1 MKQSFRRLSCVVAG
15 FLIISLPASALQN
28 FEAPQTLQ
36 ASRILTPELL
46 KGPNHEVDE
55 KVIND
60 GYLNIYTIHSSM
72 GDVQATSTDKLKKYV
87 NEINAAVA
95 MSKVETSGEFTEAV
109 KATGGRVVEGAKNIV
124 TDPIGSVSG
133 AVSGVGALFKRA
145 GASVGGQRSD
155 QEDSALK
162 AAIGFST
169 AKREYAY
176 EFGVDAYSRNQI
188 MQEQLDSLT
197 WAGAS
202 GGIAASAALMMVP
215 GGAGI
220 AVSVTSGTEV
230 MNKVFRN
237 VPPSELRI
245 KNREK
250 LAAMGINQDIIDL
263 YIKNSI
269 YTPREQSIIVFAL
282 EAMPGTKNRNDYI
295 KFAVLTNHPDI
306 AFFRQRQAQM
316 YEAYNRLIQPIDSFV
331 SIGEI
336 AAAKTADNKIVFNV
350 PLDYLLWT
358 KNMASL
364 VSVLNQKVTLME
376 GIKEKH
382 LWVAGTVSDV
392 AKSSLDKMGWKVF
405 QKAGPKLLPDPF

>member
-1 MKQSFRRLSCVVAG
+1 MNKSFRRLSCVVAG
-15 FLIISLPASALQN
+15 FLIISLPASAVQN

-36 ASRILTPELL
+36 ASRILPPKLL
-46 KGPNHEVDE
+46 KGPHHEVDE
-55 KVIND
+55 KVNND

-72 GDVQATSTDKLKKYV
+72 GDVQATSTDELRKYIH
-87 NEINAAVA
+87 EINAAVL
-95 MSKVETSGEFTEAV
+95 MEQVETSKEFGNAV
-109 KATGGRVVEGAKNIV
+109 TAAGGRVVDGAKNLV
-124 TDPIGSVSG
+124 TDPVGSVSG

-155 QEDSALK
+155 TEDSAFA
-162 AAIGFST
+162 AAIGYST
-169 AKREYAY
+169 VKRQYAH
-176 EFGVDAYSRNQI
+176 EFGVDVYSRNKI
-188 MQEQLDSLT
+188 LQENLDRIAT
-197 WAGAS
+197 AAAT
-202 GGIAASAALMMVP
+202 GGILAGAALMMVP

-220 AVSVTSGTEV
+220 AVSVTSWTDR
-230 MNKVFRN
+230 MNDVFLN
-237 VPPSELRI
+237 TPPSELRI
-245 KNREK
+245 MSRKK
-250 LAAMGINQDIIDL
+250 LAAMGVNQDIIDL

-269 YTPREQSIIVFAL
+269 YTPREQTMIVFAL
-282 EAMPGTKNRNDYI
+282 EAMPNTKNRSDYI

-331 SIGEI
+331 SVGEI
-336 AAAKTADNKIVFNV
+336 VAAKTADKKIVFNV

-364 VSVLNQKVTLME
+364 VSVLNQKVTLMA

>member
-1 MKQSFRRLSCVVAG
+1 MKQSFCRLSCVVAG
-15 FLIISLPASALQN
+15 FLIISLPAFAVLT
-28 FEAPQTLQ
+28 FEAPQILH
-36 ASRILTPELL
+36 ASRILPPELL

-55 KVIND
+55 NVTND
-60 GYLNIYTIHSSM
+60 GFLNIYTIHSNM
-72 GDVQATSTDKLKKYV
+72 GDVQATSTDELRKYIH
-87 NEINAAVA
+87 EINAAVLMEQVEA
-95 MSKVETSGEFTEAV
+95 SKEFGDAV
-109 KATGGRVVEGAKNIV
+109 TAAGGRVVEGAKNIV
-124 TDPIGSVSG
+124 TDPVGSVSG
-133 AVSGVGALFKRA
+133 AVSGVGSLFKRA

-155 QEDSALK
+155 TEDSAL
-162 AAIGFST
+162 ASMLGYST
-169 AKREYAY
+169 VKRQYAH
-176 EFGVDAYSRNQI
+176 EFGVDVYSRNEILQKN
-188 MQEQLDSLT
+188 LDRIASAAATGNIL
-197 WAGAS
+197 AG
-202 GGIAASAALMMVP
+202 AALMMVP

-220 AVSVTSGTEV
+220 AVSVTSWTER
-230 MNKVFRN
+230 MNDVFLN
-237 VPPSELRI
+237 TPPSELRI
-245 KNREK
+245 MNRKK
-250 LAAMGINQDIIDL
+250 LAAMGVNQDVIDL

-269 YTPREQSIIVFAL
+269 YTPREQTIIVFAL
-282 EAMPGTKNRNDYI
+282 EAMSGTKNRNDYI

-364 VSVLNQKVTLME
+364 ISVVNQRVTLME

-382 LWVAGTVSDV
+382 LWVSGTVSEI

-405 QKAGPKLLPDPF
+405 QKAGPKLVPDPF